1 MLIAA
6 LFLGIISS
14 LHCIGMCGPIA
25 LLLPVD
31 RANTSRKALQIL
43 LYHLGRLTAY
53 GMLGF
58 VFGLLGRGF
67 YLAGM
72 QQQLSIVAGILMIA
86 IALIP
91 EKVFARYNFSQPVY
105 RAIAAV
111 KSHLGQQFKRKSPD
125 ALFTIGLLNGFLP
138 CGMVYAALFGALA
151 MPRLTE
157 SVGYML
163 LYGLGTIPLMSLVV
177 YAQSWITVPVRQ
189 RLQQLI
195 PVVAV
200 GIGVLF
206 IVRGMGL
213 GIPYLSPTTTSLWV
227 QAQAN
232 CH

>member
-6 LFLGIISS
+6 FFLGIISS

-31 RANTSRKALQIL
+31 RSNTSRKVLQIL
-43 LYHLGRLTAY
+43 LYHLGRLTSY
-53 GMLGF
+53 GVLGL
-58 VFGLLGRGF
+58 VVGLLGRGF

-72 QQQLSIVAGILMIA
+72 QQQLSIVIGILMIA

-163 LYGLGTIPLMSLVV
+163 LYGLGTVPLMSLVV
-177 YAQSWITVPVRQ
+177 YVQSLITVPVRQ

-206 IVRGMGL
+206 IIRGMGL
-213 GIPYLSPTTTSLWV
+213 GIPYISPTTTTLWV

>member
-31 RANTSRKALQIL
+31 RANTSRKALQIV
-43 LYHLGRLTAY
+43 LYHLGRLTSY
-53 GMLGF
+53 GVLGL
-58 VFGLLGRGF
+58 VVGLLGRGF

-72 QQQLSIVAGILMIA
+72 QQQLSIVIGILMIA

-125 ALFTIGLLNGFLP
+125 ALFTIGLMNGFLP

-157 SVGYML
+157 SVAYML
-163 LYGLGTIPLMSLVV
+163 LYGLGTMPLMSLVV
-177 YAQSWITVPVRQ
+177 YAQSWITVLVRQ
-189 RLQQLI
+189 RFQQLI

-213 GIPYLSPTTTSLWV
+213 GIPYISPTTTSLWV